1 MRTTSTRGGA
11 GEPRQRHTAMSPDPY
26 RHAGAALPLAG
37 DERGAE
43 YLSGHVDRIN
53 YHDVESGFCVLRVTV
68 RGRREPA
75 TVVGRVAQVAVG
87 EHVHATGAWV
97 HDRVHGQQFKADWI
111 RVSPPDSPDGIE
123 RYLGSGLI
131 KGIGPHLA
139 RQLVQAFG
147 TDVFDVIDREP
158 DRLLD
163 IAGIG
168 RVRAQRI
175 VENWQGQRAVREIMV
190 FLHTHGVGT
199 GRAVRIYRTYGA
211 SAVQVL
217 SEDPYRLARDIRGI
231 GFLTADGIARNLGVP
246 LDAMARRRGALQHVL
261 SEAVDQGHCAL
272 PASELRERTATLLEL
287 SLPLIDEALVL
298 EVEQGTVVAASI
310 DGTPVY
316 MLASLDASERVVAS
330 RLRQLASAMR
340 PWPAIDVERA
350 LPWVEARLGLAL
362 SASQRVAVAQALTS
376 HVLVLTG
383 GPGVGKTTVLRA
395 ILGILIA
402 KGVRPLLA
410 APTGRAA
417 KRMTEATGLEAKTV
431 HRLLEINPK
440 DGQFR
445 RGPRHPLEGDLLVVD
460 ETSMVDVVLMAH
472 LLQAVPDSM
481 GLLLVGDVDQL
492 PSVGPG
498 QVLADI
504 IASGRV
510 PVARLTEIH
519 RQSAE
524 SRIVLAAHAINAGQ
538 MPAFSQAGH
547 GDCFFVEAEDA
558 ERALQRVLQVV
569 SERIP
574 QRFGFDPV
582 RDVQVLCPMNRGGLG
597 AQALNQALQRLLNPD
612 GAPAIERYGQRLAV
626 GDKVMQIENDYDKEV
641 YNGDLGVV
649 RAIAVEDE
657 TMGVE
662 FDGRLVTYD
671 FGDLDRLVLA
681 YATTVHKAQG
691 SEYPAV
697 VIPVTTQHYPMLQ
710 RHLLYTGVTRGKSL
724 VVLVG
729 QHRALA
735 IAVRGTQARRRW
747 TRLRERLAS

>member
-1 MRTTSTRGGA
+1 MSSRDTNRRPGG
-11 GEPRQRHTAMSPDPY
+11 
-26 RHAGAALPLAG
+26 ALPLAG

-43 YLSGHVDRIN
+43 YLAGQVERIT
-53 YHDVESGFCVLRVTV
+53 YHDPESGFCVLRVAL
-68 RGRREPA
+68 RDRREPA
-75 TVVGRVAQVAVG
+75 TLVGHAAHVAVG
-87 EHVHATGAWV
+87 EHLHATGAWV
-97 HDRVHGQQFKADWI
+97 QDRTHGQQFKATWI
-111 RVSPPDSPDGIE
+111 RVSPPDSPEGIE

-139 RQLVQAFG
+139 KQLVDAFG
-147 TDVFDVIDREP
+147 TGVFDVIDREP

-168 RVRAQRI
+168 RVRARRI

-190 FLHTHGVGT
+190 FLHTHGIST
-199 GRAVRIYRTYGA
+199 SRAVRIHRTYGA
-211 SAVQVL
+211 DAIKVL
-217 SEDPYRLARDIRGI
+217 TEDPYRLARDIRGV
-231 GFLTADGIARNLGVP
+231 GFLTADRIAQQVGVP
-246 LDAMARRRGALQHVL
+246 ADAMGRRRGALQHVL

-272 PASELRERTATLLEL
+272 PTADLRERTAALVGL
-287 SLPLIDEALVL
+287 SPTLIDEAIVV
-298 EVEQGTVVAASI
+298 EVEAGTVVAAAV
-310 DGTPVY
+310 DGTPVLA
-316 MLASLDASERVVAS
+316 LASLDASEHAVAA
-330 RLRQLASAMR
+330 RLASLVGRPR
-340 PWPAIDVERA
+340 PWPAIDAERA
-350 LPWVEARLGLAL
+350 IPWAEGKLLLAL
-362 SASQRVAVAQALTS
+362 SASQRVAVASALETR
-376 HVLVLTG
+376 VMVLTG

-395 ILGILIA
+395 ILAILMA

-417 KRMTEATGLEAKTV
+417 KRMTEATGLEAKTI
-431 HRLLEINPK
+431 HRLLEINPQ
-440 DGQFR
+440 DGRFR
-445 RGPRHPLEGDLLVVD
+445 RRLGHPLEGDLLVVD
-460 ETSMVDVVLMAH
+460 ESSMVDVVLMAH

-498 QVLADI
+498 QVLADVI
-504 IASGRV
+504 DSGRV

-519 RQSAE
+519 RQSAG

-538 MPAFSQAGH
+538 MPAFSQAGQ
-547 GDCFFVEAEDA
+547 GDCFFVDAEDA
-558 ERALQRVLQVV
+558 DRALEKLLQVV
-569 SERIP
+569 AERIP
-574 QRFGFDPV
+574 QRFGLDPV

-597 AQALNQALQRLLNPD
+597 AHALNQSLQRLLNPH
-612 GAPAIERYGQRLAV
+612 GAPAIERYGQRFAV

-649 RAIAVEDE
+649 RAIAVDNE
-657 TMGVE
+657 TMTVE
-662 FDGRLVTYD
+662 FDGRAVVFD

-710 RHLLYTGVTRGKSL
+710 RHLLYTGVTRGKRL

-735 IAVRGTQARRRW
+735 IAVRGTQTRRRW
-747 TRLRERLAS
+747 SQLRELLTVGAPL

>member
-1 MRTTSTRGGA
+1 
-11 GEPRQRHTAMSPDPY
+11 MS
-26 RHAGAALPLAG
+26 GLV
-37 DERGAE
+37 ER
-43 YLSGHVDRIN
+43 IT
-53 YHDVESGFCVLRVTV
+53 YHDPESGFAVLRVALRSH
-68 RGRREPA
+68 RGPA
-75 TVVGRVAQVAVG
+75 TLVGHVAQVAVG

-97 HDRVHGQQFKADWI
+97 QDRVHGQQFKADWI
-111 RVSPPDSPDGIE
+111 RVSPPDSPEGLE

-147 TDVFDVIDREP
+147 TGVFDVIDREP

-163 IAGIG
+163 IPGIG
-168 RVRAQRI
+168 RVRARRI

-190 FLHTHGVGT
+190 FLHTHGVST
-199 GRAVRIYRTYGA
+199 SRAVRIHRTYGA
-211 SAVQVL
+211 DAVKVL

-231 GFLTADGIARNLGVP
+231 GFLTADRIARNLGVP
-246 LDAMARRRGALQHVL
+246 LDAMSRRRGALQHVL
-261 SEAVDQGHCAL
+261 TEAVEQGHCAL
-272 PASELRERTATLLEL
+272 PTSELREKTAALVAL
-287 SLPLIDEALVL
+287 SPALIDEAIAL
-298 EVEQGTVVAASI
+298 EVESGALVTASI
-310 DGTPVY
+310 DATPVHA
-316 MLASLDASERVVAS
+316 LASLDASERMVAS
-330 RLRQLASAMR
+330 RLADLAVRPR
-340 PWPAIDVERA
+340 PWPAIEAERA
-350 LPWVEARLGLAL
+350 VPWVETRLGIVL
-362 SASQRVAVAQALTS
+362 SPSQRVAVAQALDAR
-376 HVLVLTG
+376 VLVLTG

-395 ILGILIA
+395 ILGILMA

-417 KRMTEATGLEAKTV
+417 RRMSEATGLEARTI
-431 HRLLEINPK
+431 HRLLEINPQ
-440 DGQFR
+440 DGRFR

-460 ETSMVDVVLMAH
+460 ESSMVDVVLMAH
-472 LLQAVPDSM
+472 LLQAVPSSM

-498 QVLADI
+498 QVLADVI
-504 IASGRV
+504 DSGRV

-524 SRIVLAAHAINAGQ
+524 SRIVLAAHAINAGR
-538 MPAFSQAGH
+538 MPTFSQAGQ

-558 ERALQRVLQVV
+558 DRALQRLLQIV

-597 AQALNQALQRLLNPD
+597 VQALNQALQRLLNPH
-612 GAPAIERYGQRLAV
+612 GAPAIERHGERFAV

-649 RAIAVEDE
+649 SAIASEEE
-657 TMGVE
+657 TLTVD
-662 FDGRLVTYD
+662 FDGRPVVYD

-729 QHRALA
+729 QARALA
-735 IAVRGTQARRRW
+735 IAVRGVQARRRW
-747 TRLRERLAS
+747 SQLKDLLAAGRGITPSPQGDGPRT

>member
-1 MRTTSTRGGA
+1 M
-11 GEPRQRHTAMSPDPY
+11 
-26 RHAGAALPLAG
+26 PLAG

-43 YLSGHVDRIN
+43 YVSGQVERIT
-53 YHDVESGFCVLRVTV
+53 YHDPESGFCVLRVAL

-75 TVVGRVAQVAVG
+75 TIVGHVAQIAVG

-97 HDRVHGQQFKADWI
+97 QDRVHGQQFKADWI
-111 RVSPPDSPDGIE
+111 RASPPDSPEGIE

-147 TDVFDVIDREP
+147 TAVFDVIDREP

-163 IAGIG
+163 LPGIG
-168 RVRAQRI
+168 RIRARRI

-190 FLHTHGVGT
+190 FLHAHGVST
-199 GRAVRIYRTYGA
+199 SRAVRIYRTYGA
-211 SAVQVL
+211 GAVQVL
-217 SEDPYRLARDIRGI
+217 SDDPYRLARDIRGI
-231 GFLTADGIARNLGVP
+231 GFLTADRIARNLGVP
-246 LDAMARRRGALQHVL
+246 LDAMGRRRGALQHVL

-272 PASELRERTATLLEL
+272 PTGELRERTAALIEL
-287 SLPLIDEALVL
+287 PPTLIDEALAR
-298 EVEQGTVVAASI
+298 EESEGTLIATQI
-310 DGTPVY
+310 DATPVHA
-316 MLASLDASERVVAS
+316 LSSLDASERVVAS
-330 RLRQLASAMR
+330 RLAELAARPR
-340 PWPAIDVERA
+340 PWPAIDAARA
-350 LPWVEARLGLAL
+350 LEWVESRLAITL
-362 SASQRVAVAQALTS
+362 SPSQRLAVSQAIES
-376 HVLVLTG
+376 RVLVLTG

-395 ILGILIA
+395 ILGILMA

-417 KRMTEATGLEAKTV
+417 KRMTEATGLESKTI
-431 HRLLEINPK
+431 HRLLEINPQ
-440 DGQFR
+440 DGRFR
-445 RGPRHPLEGDLLVVD
+445 RGPRHPLEGDLLVID
-460 ETSMVDVVLMAH
+460 ESSMVDVVLMAH
-472 LLQAVPDSM
+472 LLQAVPDTM
-481 GLLLVGDVDQL
+481 GVLLVGDVDQL

-498 QVLADI
+498 QVLADV

-524 SRIVLAAHAINAGQ
+524 SRIVLAAHAINAGR
-538 MPAFSQAGH
+538 MPAFSQAGQ

-558 ERALQRVLQVV
+558 DRALQRLLQVV

-574 QRFGFDPV
+574 QRFGLDPV

-597 AQALNQALQRLLNPD
+597 AQALNQALQRLLNPH
-612 GAPAIERYGQRLAV
+612 GAPAIERHGQRFAV

-649 RAIAVEDE
+649 RAIVVEQE
-657 TMGVE
+657 SMTVE
-662 FDGRLVTYD
+662 FDGRPVTFD

-681 YATTVHKAQG
+681 YATTVHKSQG

-710 RHLLYTGVTRGKSL
+710 RHLLYTAVTRGKSL

-729 QHRALA
+729 QSRALA
-735 IAVRGTQARRRW
+735 IAVRGMQTRRRW
-747 TRLRERLAS
+747 SQLRELLARA

>member
-1 MRTTSTRGGA
+1 
-11 GEPRQRHTAMSPDPY
+11 
-26 RHAGAALPLAG
+26 
-37 DERGAE
+37 
-43 YLSGHVDRIN
+43 
-53 YHDVESGFCVLRVTV
+53 VLRVAV
-68 RGRREPA
+68 RERREPS
-75 TVVGRVAQVAVG
+75 TVVGHVAQVAVG
-87 EHVHATGAWV
+87 EHLHATGAWV
-97 HDRVHGQQFKADWI
+97 HDRVHGQQFKATWI
-111 RVSPPDSPDGIE
+111 RVSPPDSPEGIE

-139 RQLVQAFG
+139 RQLVAAFG
-147 TDVFDVIDREP
+147 TSVFDVIDREP

-168 RVRAQRI
+168 RVRARRI
-175 VENWQGQRAVREIMV
+175 IDNWQGQRAVREIMV
-190 FLHTHGVGT
+190 VLHTHGVST
-199 GRAVRIYRTYGA
+199 SRAVRIHRTYGA
-211 SAVQVL
+211 EAVKVL
-217 SEDPYRLARDIRGI
+217 TEEPYRLARDIRGI
-231 GFLTADGIARNLGVP
+231 GFLTADRIARQVGVP
-246 LDAMARRRGALQHVL
+246 PDALDRRRAALQHVL
-261 SEAVDQGHCAL
+261 AEAVDQGHCAL
-272 PASELRERTATLLEL
+272 PLSELRDRTAALVEL
-287 SLPLIDEALVL
+287 AAATIDEAIAA
-298 EVEQGTVVAASI
+298 EAEAGSIVAATI
-310 DGTPVY
+310 DGTPVFA
-316 MLASLDASERVVAS
+316 LATLDTAERTVAA
-330 RLRQLASAMR
+330 RLLALTARAR
-340 PWPAIDVERA
+340 PWPSIDADKA
-350 LPWVEARLGLAL
+350 LAWVEGKLSLAL
-362 SASQRVAVAQALTS
+362 SPSQRVAVARALDS
-376 HVLVLTG
+376 GVMVLTG

-395 ILGILIA
+395 ILAILMA

-417 KRMTEATGLEAKTV
+417 KRMTETTGLEARTI
-431 HRLLEINPK
+431 HRLLEINPQ
-440 DGQFR
+440 DGRFR
-445 RGPRHPLEGDLLVVD
+445 RRPGNPLDGDLLVVD
-460 ETSMVDVVLMAH
+460 ESSMVDVVLMAH
-472 LLQAVPDSM
+472 LLQAMPASM

-498 QVLADI
+498 QVLADVI
-504 IASGRV
+504 ESGRV

-524 SRIVLAAHAINAGQ
+524 SRIVLAAHAINAGE
-538 MPAFSQAGH
+538 MPAFSQASH
-547 GDCFFVEAEDA
+547 GDCFFVDAEDP
-558 ERALQRVLQVV
+558 ERALQKLLQVV

-574 QRFGFDPV
+574 QRFGLDAV

-657 TMGVE
+657 TLTVD
-662 FDGRLVTYD
+662 FDGRAVLYD

-710 RHLLYTGVTRGKSL
+710 RHLLYTAVTRGRRL

-729 QHRALA
+729 QPKALG
-735 IAVRGTQARRRW
+735 IAVRGAQTRRRW
-747 TRLRERLAS
+747 SQLKALIDTRS